1 MCKLLYLHDYV
12 KLFFHFCEEFML
24 RNLFILKIITDIQ
37 HSNSILTQLS
47 DDMQQTFKDVFT
59 NEFVSKSFDSH
70 NAHPVFQY
78 VVNLTFSF

>member
-1 MCKLLYLHDYV
+1 
-12 KLFFHFCEEFML
+12 ML

-37 HSNSILTQLS
+37 HSNSILTLLS

-70 NAHPVFQY
+70 MLTQY
-78 VVNLTFSF
+78 STILLI

>member
-1 MCKLLYLHDYV
+1 MSTLSY
-12 KLFFHFCEEFML
+12 FFTSARNSSWKVF
-24 RNLFILKIITDIQ
+24 RNLFMKKIMTDIQ
-37 HSNSILTQLS
+37 HSNFILTQLS

-59 NEFVSKSFDSH
+59 NEFVSKLFDSH